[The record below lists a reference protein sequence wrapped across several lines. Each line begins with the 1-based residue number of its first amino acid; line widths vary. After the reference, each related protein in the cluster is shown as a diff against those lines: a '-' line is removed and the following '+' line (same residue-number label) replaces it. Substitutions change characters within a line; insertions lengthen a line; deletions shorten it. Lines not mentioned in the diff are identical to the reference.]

1 MPRHELLESDG
12 APDAGMA
19 AIAARFAAQAGP
31 AGAEATAGAAGAA
44 PAGGHAR
51 PHRPGPEDIWPLRL
65 PVLFLNAAGTIDGAT
80 NDWAPPTG
88 RAWEIN
94 TLTVTFG
101 AGTTLVQI
109 YDEGAFGAMLLFQT
123 TVGGLLDL
131 GHKILLHGERLVFV
145 STGGGMTIRLFEG
158 IQMDAGYLPTHLT

>member
-1 MPRHELLESDG
+1 MPRHDLLETDG

-31 AGAEATAGAAGAA
+31 AGVEAAAGAAGAA
-44 PAGGHAR
+44 PAGGHA
-51 PHRPGPEDIWPLRL
+51 PHRPGPLEIWPLRL
-65 PVLFLNAAGTIDGAT
+65 PVLQNTAAGTIDGAV
-80 NDWAPPTG
+80 NDWAPPAG

-94 TLTVTFG
+94 AIVITFG
-101 AGTTLVQI
+101 AGTTQVSI
-109 YDEGAFGAMLLFQT
+109 YDEAAQPANLLFQT
-123 TVGGLLDL
+123 STGGLLDL
-131 GHKILLHGERLVFV
+131 GHKILLHGERLLFV